1 MSTPPCALKL
11 YKLLANIKHASP
23 LLLLRA
29 AAIMSFKLS
38 ALLNPASE
46 PSSPKPESSEA
57 TQAPPAPTSGAP
69 APANTSKPENASNAL
84 YEAADALTG
93 LAQSDTSPRNSFA
106 HAPTYPQSANDE
118 QESQSGN
125 HPEARR
131 ASSYGSLAVPVEP
144 PSVDAAPE
152 QHSPSLEQYHHRSK
166 SPEEQRRQS
175 LISMSSNPH
184 ILPPIHTL
192 ESIPERRQS
201 SQSQQP
207 QDNPYGH
214 DASQIVSTP
223 KVDSSGAGEESPNAV
238 AQNREPDYVRE
249 EPTTAQIRVPSP
261 SSFPA
266 DIPVFQAPSHSPT
279 PQVKLEPPA
288 TSREPT
294 PAQAALK
301 TEQGGDTLEV
311 ETLKA
316 VASARNEHGLRGV
329 SREASTA
336 TPSTTLTMDPAPT
349 GPTVPKKRR
358 LVDSKVKKK
367 GSSGPRSGNKKRK
380 VDDDQGRPS
389 PTPSAKAAKT
399 KGSKKSAT
407 GTPVAGSSPAP
418 HSSPP
423 PHQTADEE
431 DDDESGSDDGIYCI
445 CRKGDNHTW
454 MIACDG
460 SCQDWYHG
468 KCVNVKESDGDLIE
482 KYFCPRCT
490 EAGEGRTTWKRMCR
504 RDGCRRPARRD
515 EQSKY
520 CSDECGR
527 LFFQSL
533 AANLR
538 SQAGTASNSQKPR
551 RERRKTNH
559 TDGVL
564 DGEDTE
570 EDGPS
575 GPRGGTVSARD
586 LKALTLSARDVHHF
600 RDLGNSMLSPP
611 ATASPTSPTFNQEA
625 PLSGPDAAR
634 VAEIEKETEDLT
646 KRLKLLKD
654 RERFVSMVREQVN
667 MVAEREGVKPK
678 DICGYDSRLN
688 WSEGEF
694 ALWRAT
700 PKGRACYRQG
710 TLDAE
715 PEDQDKDDVEMRDA
729 AEDGAHVNGT
739 GVNGSGVEDA
749 RKQELLPSLLAPP
762 DVCLKK
768 RCQRHT
774 QWVKIAQ
781 YDVSFESSVA
791 KNALQD
797 LMADEREIRHRA
809 LVGLRKERKAQGS
822 DGAVVAEDGEK
833 EGWVEVLD

>member
-1 MSTPPCALKL
+1 
-11 YKLLANIKHASP
+11 
-23 LLLLRA
+23 
-29 AAIMSFKLS
+29 MSFKLS

-46 PSSPKPESSEA
+46 PSSPKRHPSEA

-69 APANTSKPENASNAL
+69 ATVDTSTLENASDAL

-93 LAQSDTSPRNSFA
+93 LAQTDPSPRNSFA
-106 HAPTYPQSANDE
+106 HAPTSTQSANGE
-118 QESQSGN
+118 QEVQSEN
-125 HPEARR
+125 YPEARR
-131 ASSYGSLAVPVEP
+131 ASSYASVAVPVEP
-144 PSVDAAPE
+144 LSVDAAPE

-184 ILPPIHTL
+184 VLPPIHALGTF
-192 ESIPERRQS
+192 PERRPS
-201 SQSQQP
+201 NEPQQP
-207 QDNPYGH
+207 QDTSYGR
-214 DASQIVSTP
+214 DASQVVSTSE
-223 KVDSSGAGEESPNAV
+223 VDSSKAGEGLLNVV
-238 AQNREPDYVRE
+238 AQSREPDFVRE
-249 EPTTAQIRVPSP
+249 EPTTDQIRAPSP

-279 PQVKLEPPA
+279 PQVKLEPSA

-301 TEQGGDTLEV
+301 TEQGGGTLEV
-311 ETLKA
+311 ETLRA

-336 TPSTTLTMDPAPT
+336 TPSTAPTMDPTPAGPT
-349 GPTVPKKRR
+349 GPKKRK
-358 LVDSKVKKK
+358 LVDSKVRKK
-367 GSSGPRSGNKKRK
+367 GSTGPKQPGSKKRK
-380 VDDDQGRPS
+380 VEDDQGRPS

-407 GTPVAGSSPAP
+407 GTPVAGSSPAAQ
-418 HSSPP
+418 SSPP
-423 PHQTADEE
+423 PHQTADEDE
-431 DDDESGSDDGIYCI
+431 DEESGSDDGIYCI

-490 EAGEGRTTWKRMCR
+490 EAGEGYTTWKRMCR

-538 SQAGTASNSQKPR
+538 SQAGTASTSQKPR

-559 TDGVL
+559 TDGVV

-570 EDGPS
+570 EDGTS
-575 GPRGGTVSARD
+575 GPRGATLSARD
-586 LKALTLSARDVHHF
+586 LKALTLSARDVNHF
-600 RDLGNSMLSPP
+600 KDLGNSMLSPP
-611 ATASPTSPTFNQEA
+611 ATASPSSPTFNQEA

-634 VAEIEKETEDLT
+634 VAEIEKEIEDLN

-654 RERFVSMVREQVN
+654 RERLVFMVREQVN
-667 MVAEREGVKPK
+667 AVAEREGVKPK

-700 PKGRACYRQG
+700 PKGNACFRKD

-715 PEDQDKDDVEMRDA
+715 PEDQDKDDIVMQDA
-729 AEDGAHVNGT
+729 AAAAAAAAVDGTPLVNGT
-739 GVNGSGVEDA
+739 GTKNGTDVEDA
-749 RKQELLPSLLAPP
+749 KKQELLSELLAQS

-791 KNALQD
+791 RNALHE

-809 LVGLRKERKAQGS
+809 LVGLRKERKAQGG
-822 DGAVVAEDGEK
+822 DDAMEGEDGVK

>member
-1 MSTPPCALKL
+1 
-11 YKLLANIKHASP
+11 
-23 LLLLRA
+23 
-29 AAIMSFKLS
+29 MSFKLS

-46 PSSPKPESSEA
+46 PSSPKTQPSEA
-57 TQAPPAPTSGAP
+57 TTEAPPAPTSGAP
-69 APANTSKPENASNAL
+69 APVDTSKPENGPNAL
-84 YEAADALTG
+84 HEAADALTG
-93 LAQSDTSPRNSFA
+93 LAQTDPSPRNSFA
-106 HAPTYPQSANDE
+106 HVHSSTQSANGE
-118 QESQSGN
+118 QEVQSEI

-131 ASSYGSLAVPVEP
+131 TSSYGSVAVPVEP
-144 PSVDAAPE
+144 LSLDAAPE

-184 ILPPIHTL
+184 VLPPIHTL
-192 ESIPERRQS
+192 ETLPERRQS
-201 SQSQQP
+201 TQSQQLQGTP
-207 QDNPYGH
+207 PYGR
-214 DASQIVSTP
+214 DASQIISTP
-223 KVDSSGAGEESPNAV
+223 EVDSVSAGDGLASATT
-238 AQNREPDYVRE
+238 QSREPDYVRE
-249 EPTTAQIRVPSP
+249 EPTTAQIRGPSP

-279 PQVKLEPPA
+279 PQVKLEPSA

-301 TEQGGDTLEV
+301 TEQGGGTLEV
-311 ETLKA
+311 ETLRA

-336 TPSTTLTMDPAPT
+336 TPSTAPTMDPTTAGPT
-349 GPTVPKKRR
+349 GSKKRR
-358 LVDSKVKKK
+358 LVDSKVRKK
-367 GSSGPRSGNKKRK
+367 GGSGGTKPGSKKRK
-380 VDDDQGRPS
+380 VEDDQGRPS

-418 HSSPP
+418 QSSPP
-423 PHQTADEE
+423 PHQTPDE
-431 DDDESGSDDGIYCI
+431 DDDEESGSDDGIYCI

-482 KYFCPRCT
+482 KYFCPRCA
-490 EAGEGRTTWKRMCR
+490 EAGEGYTTWKRMCR

-527 LFFQSL
+527 LFFHSL

-538 SQAGTASNSQKPR
+538 SQVGTSSTSQKPR

-559 TDGVL
+559 TDGIV

-570 EDGPS
+570 EDGAS

-586 LKALTLSARDVHHF
+586 LKALTLSARDVNHF
-600 RDLGNSMLSPP
+600 KDLGNSMLSPP
-611 ATASPTSPTFNQEA
+611 ATASPSSPTFAQEA

-634 VAEIEKETEDLT
+634 VAEIEKEIQDLT

-654 RERFVSMVREQVN
+654 RERLVSMVRDQVN
-667 MVAEREGVKPK
+667 AVAEREGVKPK

-700 PKGRACYRQG
+700 PKGKACFRQG

-715 PEDQDKDDVEMRDA
+715 PEDQDKEDVEMRDA
-729 AEDGAHVNGT
+729 PEDGAPLVNGT
-739 GVNGSGVEDA
+739 GVKNGTGVEDT
-749 RKQELLPSLLAPP
+749 KKNQELISELLAPS

-791 KNALQD
+791 KNTLQD

-809 LVGLRKERKAQGS
+809 LVGLRKERKAQSG
-822 DGAVVAEDGEK
+822 DDAMEGEDGVK
-833 EGWVEVLD
+833 EGWVEVLG